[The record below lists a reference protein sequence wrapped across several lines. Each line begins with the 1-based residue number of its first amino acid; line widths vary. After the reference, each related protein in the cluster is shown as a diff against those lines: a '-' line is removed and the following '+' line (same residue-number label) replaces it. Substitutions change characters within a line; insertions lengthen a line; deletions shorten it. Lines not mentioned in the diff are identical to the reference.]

1 MIVAIEIVT
10 HENVI
15 ADNTVR
21 IKRPSAESDKRD
33 KE

>member
-21 IKRPSAESDKRD
+21 VKLPSADSNKND